1 MSENCSIID
10 IFTGSGRVVGN
21 PDRTPKQV
29 STEEPNLPENRV
41 VGNF

>member
-21 PDRTPKQV
+21 PDITRLVAVRGPRNCEMQIG
-29 STEEPNLPENRV
+29 E
-41 VGNF
+41 G